1 MTISE
6 RLINLDIEDP
16 IKKLYWQ
23 MKKLG
28 YKGKYLDV
36 KNVKNYIDGG
46 NCEGSKCH
54 DFAVLA
60 LAEMEKPEW
69 FYPPDARAESVMN
82 EISER
87 VKALFP
93 DEEKSAI
100 DVLYEQSQKRRYKRS
115 RFYFENAF
123 NKPKARAAKTCWA
136 ILIGLESDMGVF

>member
-23 MKKLG
+23 MRELG
-28 YKGKYLDV
+28 YKGKYRDV
-36 KNVKNYIDGG
+36 KNYVDGG
-46 NCEGSKCH
+46 NWEESKCH

-60 LAEMEKPEW
+60 LDEMEKPEW
-69 FYPPDARAESVMN
+69 LYRPEARAESVMN

-87 VKALFP
+87 VNALFP
-93 DEEKSAI
+93 DGEKSAI
-100 DVLYEQSQKRRYKRS
+100 DVLYEQSQKRMYKRS
-115 RFYFENAF
+115 RLYFEDAF
-123 NKPKARAAKTCWA
+123 NKPMATAAETCWA

>member
-16 IKKLYWQ
+16 IEKLYWQ

-28 YKGKYLDV
+28 YKGKKYRD
-36 KNVKNYIDGG
+36 VKNYIDGG
-46 NCEGSKCH
+46 NCKGSKRH

-69 FYPPDARAESVMN
+69 YYPPEARAESVMN

-87 VKALFP
+87 VNALFP

-100 DVLYEQSQKRRYKRS
+100 DVLYEQSKKRRYRKS

-123 NKPKARAAKTCWA
+123 NKPKARAAETCWA

>member
-6 RLINLDIEDP
+6 RLINLDIENP
-16 IKKLYWQ
+16 IEKLYWQ

-28 YKGKYLDV
+28 YKGNYR
-36 KNVKNYIDGG
+36 NVKNYIDGG
-46 NCEGSKCH
+46 NCEGLKRH

-69 FYPPDARAESVMN
+69 YYPPEARAESVMN

-100 DVLYEQSQKRRYKRS
+100 DVLYEQSKKRMYKRS

-123 NKPKARAAKTCWA
+123 NKPKARPAETCWA